1 MHSFMGKKSTT
12 ESEVKQS
19 FQLTEW
25 SESYMIKSHFS
36 LCLVSYPAVEKG
48 AGDAVETPNKKLFG

>member
-1 MHSFMGKKSTT
+1 MGKKSTT